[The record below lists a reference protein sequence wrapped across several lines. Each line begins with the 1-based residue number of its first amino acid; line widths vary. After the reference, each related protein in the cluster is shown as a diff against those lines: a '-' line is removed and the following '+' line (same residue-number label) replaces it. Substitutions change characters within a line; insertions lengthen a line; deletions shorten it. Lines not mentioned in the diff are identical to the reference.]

1 MPMIRFIL
9 ALTAI
14 IFLSACAQQTST
26 RTTSFTDP
34 AYQGVRFS
42 SLAIEAEA
50 GLQEREIIE
59 RTASARLGAMN
70 MTTLSSL
77 DVMPPT
83 RDYNQ
88 ATRKRRMID
97 SGMQGLL
104 VITPAN
110 KQIVEDYI
118 PGSHFNPGF
127 TPYAGYGRYGRRD
140 HFGIGGGMNFGGGF
154 YDPGIVLREPQSTY
168 IASIYSLP
176 QFDRVWTAEFSVRGA
191 NGMDFNAVAGRFAE
205 VLVRRLGADGLI
217 AMPAR

>member
-1 MPMIRFIL
+1 MTRLIL
-9 ALTAI
+9 AMTALL
-14 IFLSACAQQTST
+14 FLGACAQQTST

-34 AYQGVRFS
+34 AYQGVLFS
-42 SLAIEAEA
+42 SLAVEAEA

-59 RTASARLGAMN
+59 RTAAARLGNMN
-70 MTTLSSL
+70 ITTLASL
-77 DVMPPT
+77 DVLPPT

-88 ATRKRRMID
+88 ATRKRRMMD

-104 VITPAN
+104 VITPSN

-118 PGSHFNPGF
+118 PGSRLNSGF
-127 TPYAGYGRYGRRD
+127 TPYAGYGRHGRRD

-168 IASIYSLP
+168 VASIYSLP

-205 VLVRRLGADGLI
+205 ILVRRLGADGLI
-217 AMPAR
+217 PMPAR